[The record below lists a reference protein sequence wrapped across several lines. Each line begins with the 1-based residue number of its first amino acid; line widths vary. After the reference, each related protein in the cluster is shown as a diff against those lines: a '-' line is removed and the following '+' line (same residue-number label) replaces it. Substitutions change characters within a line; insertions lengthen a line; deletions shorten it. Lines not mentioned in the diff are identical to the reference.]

1 MNKIITLFG
10 LLLLSFGGFTQENGA
25 DLSISGQVKVIYEN
39 HQFFLLP
46 YKIEIVQLKKSV

>member
-25 DLSISGQVKVIYEN
+25 DFYISGQVKVIYEN
-39 HQFFLLP
+39 HQIFLTISFYL
-46 YKIEIVQLKKSV
+46 